1 MKPLE
6 IPPVPEPKE
15 VPGDRGFDAINRWT
29 EDVVARGELGWQT
42 AQREAA
48 LADELAEALESL
60 ESLFDKM
67 EKGFDYPAEVRFAAR
82 DAAKAAIQSHKEA
95 RNG

>member
-1 MKPLE
+1 MNTKLVV
-6 IPPVPEPKE
+6 PPMPDGWLPENDLNGLIFSVDPICDW
-15 VPGDRGFDAINRWT
+15 GS
-29 EDVVARGELGWQT
+29 LGWQT

-48 LADELAEALESL
+48 LADELAVALESL

>member
-1 MKPLE
+1 MTKLVV
-6 IPPVPEPKE
+6 PPMPHEC
-15 VPGDRGFDAINRWT
+15 R
-29 EDVVARGELGWQT
+29 EDGSLKGAPQYICELGAWGQKCLAT

-67 EKGFDYPAEVRFAAR
+67 EKGFDYPAEVRFAAG

-95 RNG
+95 R